1 MNVCAA
7 LFYVFYSFM
16 ISFIR
21 IFDNIFVCV
30 CVCVC
35 NCRFLNNAE
44 IAPHVSGANY
54 TFFVPDDKAF
64 EKLGFDKLSDD
75 VMVRKH
81 LKHFKF

>member
-1 MNVCAA
+1 MI
-7 LFYVFYSFM
+7 YVFF
-16 ISFIR
+16 FC
-21 IFDNIFVCV
+21 F
-30 CVCVC
+30 C

-75 VMVRKH
+75 VMVSLYLFIFNWVCAKSVYI
-81 LKHFKF
+81 